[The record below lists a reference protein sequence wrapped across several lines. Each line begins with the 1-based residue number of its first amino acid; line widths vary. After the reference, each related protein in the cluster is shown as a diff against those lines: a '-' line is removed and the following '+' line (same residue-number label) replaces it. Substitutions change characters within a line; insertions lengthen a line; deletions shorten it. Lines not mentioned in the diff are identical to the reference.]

1 MISKKINKLI
11 WAVTS
16 FAFVFLNSTK
26 VFADPPVVG
35 NVPTIP
41 NPLGETKTIAGFITL
56 LLDTLLPI
64 ASLLSIFFL
73 IYSGFLMVMAGGNE
87 EKLGK
92 AKNAF
97 LWTIIGIAVL
107 LGAKLLSTVICGTI
121 SQLST
126 TKLSCVVK

>member
-1 MISKKINKLI
+1 MISNKIKKIV
-11 WAVTS
+11 WGVTS
-16 FAFVFLNSTK
+16 FAYIFLNSNT

-64 ASLLSIFFL
+64 ASLLAVFFL
-73 IYSGFLMVMAGGNE
+73 IYSGFLMVMSGGNE

-107 LGAKLLSTVICGTI
+107 LGAKLISTVICGTI

-126 TKLSCVVK
+126 TRLTCVVK